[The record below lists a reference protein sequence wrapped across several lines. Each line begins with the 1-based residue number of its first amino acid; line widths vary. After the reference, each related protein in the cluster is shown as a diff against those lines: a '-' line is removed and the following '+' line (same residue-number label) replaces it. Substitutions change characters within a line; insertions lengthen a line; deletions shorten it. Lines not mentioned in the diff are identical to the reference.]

1 MASIIT
7 RLQTKFE
14 EITGDIFYSDPQ
26 QHFGEPKTKAWIEQV
41 ELDDDTLILYLKY
54 WTIFIHEEIKKEDA
68 IAGRQRKNKTSG
80 EDFAAEIQ
88 FIETSE
94 HETTVPVIIHWNG
107 GTAKA
112 AFSIEDGEVGYI
124 SDYMSEEETP
134 DICCKENPY
143 VYCSPEISDEM
154 VSAINSLMETVRVC
168 LEHVV
173 EDGMEEE

>member
-26 QHFGEPKTKAWIEQV
+26 QHFGETKTKAWIEQV
-41 ELDDDTLILYLKY
+41 ELDDDTIILYLKY
-54 WTIFIHEEIKKEDA
+54 WTIFIHEEIQNEDG
-68 IAGRQRKNKTSG
+68 IAGRRRKNKTSG

-112 AFSIEDGEVGYI
+112 AFSIEDGEIGYI

-134 DICCKENPY
+134 DVYCKENPY